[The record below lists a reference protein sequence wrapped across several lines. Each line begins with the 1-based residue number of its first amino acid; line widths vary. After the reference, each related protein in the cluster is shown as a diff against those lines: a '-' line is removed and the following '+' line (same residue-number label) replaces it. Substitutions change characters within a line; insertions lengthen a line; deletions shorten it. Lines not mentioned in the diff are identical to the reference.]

1 MNKILPILLIIG
13 GVSGFAN
20 AQRTRLYPE
29 GGRAEASKVFRPKT
43 QKDSDLYD
51 VYLRKYQEVS
61 IKVISS
67 SVFITRGNECGMY
80 FRLFDDKGEE
90 TKIGDS
96 PAGVDDCVRL
106 RRTCRDISPQNKN
119 GMSRGI
125 YGQTICSEKA
135 KVHLHVKDLSASGSE
150 QVVFWGGEV

>member
-96 PAGVDDCVRL
+96 PAGVDDWSGYVEHA
-106 RRTCRDISPQNKN
+106 
-119 GMSRGI
+119 GI
-125 YGQTICSEKA
+125 YHLRIRMGCLEAFTA
-135 KVHLHVKDLSASGSE
+135 KQFAAKKPKFTYTLKIFQPLALSS
-150 QVVFWGGEV
+150 